1 MLGRLEMDVES
12 CIKAYTN
19 LMSDVFGKR
28 KKPIDWRLNVNGQFS
43 SEALETAIKSMI
55 LSYEV
60 PETAL
65 LNDDQA
71 SRWML
76 SSVSDPVRS
85 IA

>member
-28 KKPIDWRLNVNGQFS
+28 KKPIDWRLNVKGRFS

-55 LSYEV
+55 LSHEV

-71 SRWML
+71 SR
-76 SSVSDPVRS
+76 RCCR
-85 IA
+85 A